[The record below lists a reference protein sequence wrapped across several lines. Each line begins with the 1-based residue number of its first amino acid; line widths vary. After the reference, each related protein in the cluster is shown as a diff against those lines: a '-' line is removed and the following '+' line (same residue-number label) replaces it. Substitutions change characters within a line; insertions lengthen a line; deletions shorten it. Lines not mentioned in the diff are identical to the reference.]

1 MKACMAN
8 RVATRVAAGLVVAS
22 LSVSDP
28 AAAESRS
35 IGGGDASGQHHSSA
49 AQITPANVATLK
61 PAWTFSSGDQA
72 REPAANMKQSSGQ
85 ATPLLL
91 PAEAGEHLV
100 ACTPFSRVIALDP
113 ATGAQR
119 WDFDPEAERGGK
131 RGYRCRG
138 VSYWRVPGPE
148 DAQACRHR
156 LYIAV
161 HDRRLIAIDA
171 RDGKPCAGFGE
182 RGTVVLP
189 DHGKHKPGEVTSSS
203 PPAVAN
209 GVVVVGSSVVDFE
222 YAEAPRGVVYAFDA
236 VTGAPR
242 WRFDPLAGVSGTGGA
257 NVWAPISID
266 AGRDLVFM
274 PTSSPSPDYYGVNR
288 KGGDG
293 DANSVVALQLSTGKE
308 VWSFATS
315 HHDLWDYDLPA
326 QPILIDW
333 PAPNG
338 DKVPAL
344 AQLTKQGFT
353 FVLDR
358 RSGKPLFDVVEKP
371 VPASTIPGEQ
381 SSSTQPFPTRP
392 PQLVNSALRPEDAW
406 GFTFW
411 DRGKCRDQIA
421 ALNNQGLYTP
431 PSEQRTLL
439 LPGSLGGANWGGG
452 AWLAAENLLIV
463 NVNTTPFYG
472 QLVKA
477 QGTASG
483 DDHIT
488 AGSAFTTVMQGTG
501 YSMVQ
506 DVVKSPLGVPCVAPP
521 WGRLVALDLASGTLR
536 WEVPLGSIHEMGPV
550 TVPVRIDW
558 GTPNLGGGLVTDG
571 GVFFIG
577 ATMDRL
583 FRAFDARSGN
593 ELWSFEL
600 PVDAT
605 ATPMSY
611 VYKGRQYVVVNA
623 GGHNMFNRPSGDYFH
638 AFALP

>member
-1 MKACMAN
+1 MNAY
-8 RVATRVAAGLVVAS
+8 TFTIAGLALWSFGTVAGA
-22 LSVSDP
+22 VP
-28 AAAESRS
+28 PTP
-35 IGGGDASGQHHSSA
+35 IWTGMGGGDVIGQHHSTST
-49 AQITPANVATLK
+49 QITTENVGQLK
-61 PAWTFSSGDQA
+61 TAWIFRTGDQA
-72 REPAANMKQSSGQ
+72 RETPELMKQTSGQ

-91 PAEAGEHLV
+91 PPEAGEHLV
-100 ACTPFSRVIALDP
+100 TCTPFSRVIALDP

-119 WDFDPEAERGGK
+119 WEFDPQAERGGK

-138 VSYWRVPGPE
+138 VSYWGEPGADE
-148 DAQACRHR
+148 SKTCRHR

-161 HDRRLIAIDA
+161 HDRRLIALDA
-171 RDGKPCAGFGE
+171 KDGKPCADFGDK
-182 RGTVVLP
+182 GTIMLS
-189 DHGKHKPGEVTSSS
+189 DRGKHRPGEVTSSS

-209 GVVVVGSSVVDFE
+209 GVVVIGSSVVDFE
-222 YAEAPRGVVYAFDA
+222 YAEAPRGVVSAFDA
-236 VTGAPR
+236 ITGAPR

-266 AGRDLVFM
+266 AARDLVFL

-293 DANSVVALQLSTGKE
+293 DANSVVALQLSTGKK

-326 QPILIDW
+326 QPILLDW
-333 PAPNG
+333 PGPTG
-338 DKVPAL
+338 EKVPAL

-358 RSGKPLFDVVEKP
+358 RTGKPLFAVVEKP

-381 SSSTQPFPTRP
+381 SSPTQPFPTKP
-392 PQLVNSALRPEDAW
+392 PSMVNSNLRPEDAW
-406 GFTFW
+406 GLTFW
-411 DRGKCRDQIA
+411 DKGKCRDQIA
-421 ALNNQGLYTP
+421 SLNNQGLYTP
-431 PSEQRTLL
+431 QSEQRTLL

-452 AWLAAENLLIV
+452 AWLPGLNLLIV
-463 NVNTTPFYG
+463 NVNTAPFYG
-472 QLVKA
+472 QLVK
-477 QGTASG
+477 QKSGESG
-483 DDHIT
+483 DDHIQ
-488 AGSAFTTVMQGTG
+488 AGKAFTTVMQGTG
-501 YSMVQ
+501 YAVVQ

-521 WGRLVALDLASGTLR
+521 WGKLVALDLANGTTR

-550 TVPVRIDW
+550 TAPFRIHW
-558 GTPNLGGGLVTDG
+558 GTPNLGGGLVTDS

-583 FRAFDARSGN
+583 FRAFDARSGK
-593 ELWSFEL
+593 ELWSFTL

-611 VYKGRQYVVVNA
+611 TYKGRQYVVIHA
-623 GGHNMFNRPSGDYFH
+623 GGHSMFNRPSGDYYY